1 MTIAALVLP
10 VFAVIVAGWLAG
22 ALGYLPRTLAGPLVA
37 FAYRVAMPALVFL
50 TIAGQKPGVLLDGRF
65 LAAFGG
71 GSAACFMVVF
81 LAARLGTSRPLG
93 ASAMA
98 AAAASMTNTG
108 FVALPILQAL
118 YGQRGVVMA
127 AVATL
132 FVGAVMF
139 PAVVL
144 LLEVD
149 NGRERHTGAAAL
161 ARQVLLN
168 PVMLSTGGGL
178 AWSVAG
184 LALPA
189 PVASFAAILGD
200 ALTPCALF
208 AVGLGLSL
216 AELRR
221 MLGPSAL
228 LAGVKLVGLPALVY
242 AIGRAV
248 GLGPFESVAAV
259 VCAAVPTAK
268 TAYVLAGAYRAEETM
283 VGAVI
288 SVTTLFS
295 IATLLGWLAL
305 VG

>member
-1 MTIAALVLP
+1 MTVAALVLP

-22 ALGYLPRTLAGPLVA
+22 ALGYLPRTLAGPLVT
-37 FAYRVAMPALVFL
+37 FAYQVAMPALVFL
-50 TIAGQKPGVLLDGRF
+50 TIAGQKPAVLLDGRF
-65 LAAFGG
+65 IAAFGG
-71 GSAACFMVVF
+71 GSALCFLVVF
-81 LAARLGTSRPLG
+81 LAARLGAGRPLG

-98 AAAASMTNTG
+98 AAAAAMTNTG

-139 PAVVL
+139 PALVL
-144 LLEVD
+144 LLEAD
-149 NGRERHTGAAAL
+149 GGSGRRTGAAAL

-178 AWSVAG
+178 AWSLAG
-184 LALPA
+184 LPLPA
-189 PVASFAAILGD
+189 PVAAFTAILGE

-216 AELRR
+216 ADLRR
-221 MLGPSAL
+221 TLGSSAL
-228 LAGVKLVGLPALVY
+228 LAAVKLLGLPALVY

-248 GLGPFESVAAV
+248 GLGPFEGVAAV

-288 SVTTLFS
+288 SLTTLVS
-295 IATLLGWLAL
+295 VATLLGWLAVL
-305 VG
+305 G